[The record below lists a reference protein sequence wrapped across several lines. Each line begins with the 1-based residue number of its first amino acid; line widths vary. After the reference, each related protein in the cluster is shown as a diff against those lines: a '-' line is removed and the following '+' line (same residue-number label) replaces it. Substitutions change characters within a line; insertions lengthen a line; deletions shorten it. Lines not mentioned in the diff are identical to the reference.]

1 MKEILIYSDA
11 ELNHEPTDLINQL
24 TEPLLEMMPHLK
36 MSQYIFC
43 FLPFFSCLFYKIDDK
58 IYLNV
63 LIEYLSLF
71 SQRNFLIVIV
81 MILRITPGNNC
92 SVLEALNFV
101 NNMFVF
107 YILQFDGYPEK
118 CI

>member
-1 MKEILIYSDA
+1 MLSRTT
-11 ELNHEPTDLINQL
+11 N
-24 TEPLLEMMPHLK
+24 LL
-36 MSQYIFC
+36 
-43 FLPFFSCLFYKIDDK
+43 LPFFSCLFYRIDDK